1 VLRFPKDSE
10 ELLVAALDFRREELD
25 ITLEEFRE
33 SFLES
38 EILRGCSFKLC
49 LPRVEVLLRRVLE
62 ESTVPVDLNREDD
75 KLLPEP

>member
-1 VLRFPKDSE
+1 VTE
-10 ELLVAALDFRREELD
+10 VDFRREELD

-38 EILRGCSFKLC
+38 EILRGCSFILR
-49 LPRVEVLLRRVLE
+49 LLRVEVLLRRVLE

>member
-1 VLRFPKDSE
+1 MLRFLKDSE
-10 ELLVAALDFRREELD
+10 ELLVSALDSRREELD

-38 EILRGCSFKLC
+38 EILRGCSFKLW
-49 LPRVEVLLRRVLE
+49 LLMVEVFLRRVLE

-75 KLLPEP
+75 KLFPEP